1 MNNAGPGGARGLSG
15 FALKGLAMCSMT
27 IDHAAAVLLQ
37 NGAACAGRPALAA
50 LYFACRGVGRL
61 AFPLYCFLL
70 AEGFA
75 NTASRWAYARR
86 LAVFALLSEAV
97 FDLAIFSTPWYPHY
111 QNVFF
116 TLLLGLLALCAL
128 HAPAAAL
135 RWTGPPAC
143 VLAAEAL
150 RTDYGGFGVLLILVF
165 SLWRKNRTAA
175 LALAAAAMLLHC
187 AWNSYWPGAFAL
199 FALVPVFAYSGARGR
214 ALPRYVFYL
223 YYPLHLLIL
232 CLLRLGLATGR
243 QPFFTG

>member
-1 MNNAGPGGARGLSG
+1 MRTSYLNNAGPGGARGLSG

-165 SLWRKNRTAA
+165 SLWRKNRTPP
-175 LALAAAAMLLHC
+175 
-187 AWNSYWPGAFAL
+187 WRWPRRRCCCTAPGT
-199 FALVPVFAYSGARGR
+199 
-214 ALPRYVFYL
+214 
-223 YYPLHLLIL
+223 
-232 CLLRLGLATGR
+232 ATGR
-243 QPFFTG
+243 GPLPSLLSCRFLPTAGRGAAPCPGMFFTCTTRCTC